1 MRILFI
7 GDIVGRSGRAVLLQR
22 LPHLLRDWK
31 LDFVAANGENAA
43 GGFGIT
49 ETIYAEF
56 VDAGIDVIT
65 GGNHSW
71 DQKEALVFIERAP
84 KLLRPVNFPLGTPGR
99 GAALLDARNGARVL
113 VVNAMGRI
121 FMDPLDD
128 PFAAVERELSACP
141 LKQVVDAII
150 VDIHGEATSEKQA
163 MGHFCDGRASLV
175 VGTHTH
181 APTADHQIL
190 PHGTAFVSDVG
201 MSGDYNSIIGMDKDE
216 PLSRFVRK
224 IPGARF
230 EPATG
235 EATLCGLAVETD
247 DATGLALRL
256 GPVRLGGR
264 LEQAKPEFW
273 DTTFA

>member
-7 GDIVGRSGRAVLLQR
+7 GDIVGRSGRAVVLKRVPELVR
-22 LPHLLRDWK
+22 EWK

-43 GGFGIT
+43 GGFGIS
-49 ETIYAEF
+49 EAIYGEL
-56 VDAGIDVIT
+56 VDAGIDVVT

-71 DQKEALVFIERAP
+71 DQREALVFIERAP
-84 KLLRPVNFPLGTPGR
+84 KLLRPANYPAGTPGR
-99 GAALLDARNGARVL
+99 GAAVLTARNGARVL
-113 VVNAMGRI
+113 IVNVMGRV

-141 LKQVVDAII
+141 LNASADAVI

-190 PHGTAFVSDVG
+190 PQGTAFVSDVG
-201 MSGDYNSIIGMDKDE
+201 MSGDYDSVIGMDKHE
-216 PLSRFVRK
+216 PLTRFLRK

-230 EPATG
+230 EPALG
-235 EATLCGLAVETD
+235 EATLCALAVETD
-247 DATGLALRL
+247 DATGLARRVAA
-256 GPVRLGGR
+256 VRLGGR
-264 LEQAKPEFW
+264 LEQARPAFW
-273 DTTFA
+273 E